1 MHNTLDYQAI
11 NLQSPADATLRIIA
25 KLQSA
30 QIGQLNEEHQV
41 DMNIY
46 SQSLSVLGDTQDT
59 ATFIAQDL
67 KQAKQVYEALYEAKR
82 MDWSIQLE
90 AACIWAN
97 GEGGIHMHACNV
109 TILRSKPKQPK

>member
-1 MHNTLDYQAI
+1 MQP
-11 NLQSPADATLRIIA
+11 PANATLRIIA

-30 QIGQLNEEHQV
+30 QIGKLNEEHQV

-59 ATFIAQDL
+59 ATFIAQGL
-67 KQAKQVYEALYEAKR
+67 EQAKQVYEALYEAKR

-90 AACIWAN
+90 ASCMLAN
-97 GEGGIHMHACNV
+97 GDGGIHMHACNV
-109 TILRSKPKQPK
+109 TILRGKPKPTK